1 MKYIKD
7 VSRKELLLIAGIVW
21 ILAGSMVMNV
31 GIESYFKIETRILY
45 FIPIMVIVFISFYF
59 EVFRKLVSK
68 NFKRIDGLKEKD
80 RKIISFMD
88 GKSYIIMAVMMSSG
102 IFIRKKFHLPMLFF
116 FTFYTGLGAALFA
129 AGVSY
134 ICKMKYEE

>member
-1 MKYIKD
+1 MK
-7 VSRKELLLIAGIVW
+7 
-21 ILAGSMVMNV
+21 V
-31 GIESYFKIETRILY
+31 GIESYFKIETEIVY
-45 FIPIMVIVFISFYF
+45 FIPIILIVFISFYF
-59 EVFRKLVSK
+59 EVFRKLVNK
-68 NFKRIDGLKEKD
+68 NFKRIDGLEEKD

-88 GKSYIIMAVMMSSG
+88 RKSYIIMAVMMSSG
-102 IFIRKKFHLPMLFF
+102 IFIRKEFHLPMLFF